1 MKTKL
6 SRDRR
11 KKLLNILAS
20 HHSHSEV
27 AGWAKCVSCQDKFQ
41 EYKREKA
48 KLTLEQRVEL
58 HEDLIDKA
66 VRLYIGKYMEA
77 VKMGK
82 INPHEPRPAN

>member
-6 SRDRR
+6 SHDRR

-27 AGWAKCVSCQDKFQ
+27 GDWAKCWSCQDKFQ

-48 KLTLEQRVEL
+48 KLTNEQRVEL

-66 VRLYIGKYMEA
+66 ARLYIRKYMEA
-77 VKMGK
+77 VKRGQ
-82 INPHEPRPAN
+82 INPAK